1 MQSDP
6 IAEMQRL
13 TAHYRELS
21 DDELRDLAANLAD
34 LTETAQQALR
44 TEMQSRGLRLA
55 APDPLTDPHADP
67 LRATNSPIASNAPH
81 VPPATYESSAPT
93 QNLTRSFFAF
103 RPDIV
108 PDTPDTGAEPA
119 ESDSPVDYTWKTPLC
134 ECDTLLQARELSGAL
149 EQAGIESWVE
159 APGSAYGYIGF
170 GFTKLRVL
178 VAADRLDQAR
188 AIAAQPIPRQIIEDA
203 QTKIPDYQP
212 PTCPKCGAP
221 DPILEGVDPTNSWR
235 CEQCGHRWQDSI
247 SPDPA

>member
-1 MQSDP
+1 MQADP
-6 IAEMQRL
+6 IAELRRL
-13 TAHYRELS
+13 TEHYRELS
-21 DDELRDLAANLAD
+21 DDELRDLAADLAD
-34 LTETAQQALR
+34 LTESAQQALR
-44 TEMQSRGLRLA
+44 AEMQSRGLRLA
-55 APDPLTDPHADP
+55 ADPLVP
-67 LRATNSPIASNAPH
+67 TNAPIASNAPH
-81 VPPATYESSAPT
+81 AAATTYETSAPI
-93 QNLTRSFFAF
+93 QNRSGSARSFFAF

-235 CEQCGHRWQDSI
+235 CEQCGQRWQDPI
-247 SPDPA
+247 PPDPTTAS